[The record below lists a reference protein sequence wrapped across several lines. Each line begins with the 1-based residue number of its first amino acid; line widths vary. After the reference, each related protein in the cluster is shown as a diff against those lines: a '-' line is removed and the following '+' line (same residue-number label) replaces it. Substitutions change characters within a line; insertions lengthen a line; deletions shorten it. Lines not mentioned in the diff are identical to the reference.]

1 MGLSSLDST
10 IVITLSLIPHIS
22 HYNNEWRTVGYQK
35 IALAV
40 NYLHYSVSEYT
51 YVYMRWKQVCPLV

>member
-22 HYNNEWRTVGYQK
+22 QYNEWRTVGYQK

-40 NYLHYSVSEYT
+40 NYLHYSVSE
-51 YVYMRWKQVCPLV
+51 

>member
-22 HYNNEWRTVGYQK
+22 HYNNEWRTVGYKK

-40 NYLHYSVSEYT
+40 NYLHYSVSE
-51 YVYMRWKQVCPLV
+51 